1 MTSALHNPWLWLCV
15 GGASLLLLWVARAV
29 LHHGLAPQAT
39 LDGVQPADLGFTAQ
53 TVRLPTAGGL
63 SLFAW
68 YLPASKAV
76 APIPTTAPAIVLLHG
91 WGGNA
96 STLLPAAQVLHQA
109 GFAVLLPESRNH
121 GRSDR
126 DSHSSLPRFAQD
138 LDAALDWLRRQ
149 PGIDTTH
156 LFALGH
162 SVGAAAVLLCASR
175 RGDLNRVVSVS
186 AFANPEQVM
195 RRWLAARRVPYW
207 PLGWL
212 VNRYVESVIGAR
224 FNTIAPIHTLALSP
238 CPVLM
243 VHGLQDDIVPIDD
256 ARQLWRNR
264 SPADVTF
271 LECQGT
277 HEAFDDMADVTR
289 QILQFLQPAKLAQ
302 HLPTTFLSPEMS

>member
-1 MTSALHNPWLWLCV
+1 MTRELYDPWLWL
-15 GGASLLLLWVARAV
+15 GLGAALLTLLLVARAV
-29 LHHGLAPQAT
+29 LHRGLAPQAT
-39 LDGVQPADLGFTAQ
+39 LAGVQPADLGLTAQ
-53 TVRLPTAGGL
+53 VVRLSTAGGL
-63 SLFAW
+63 NLFAW
-68 YLPASKAV
+68 YLPQRNTV
-76 APIPTTAPAIVLLHG
+76 EPIPAIVLLHG

-138 LDAALDWLRRQ
+138 LDAALDWLGGQ
-149 PGIDTTH
+149 PGIDTTRR
-156 LFALGH
+156 FALGH
-162 SVGAAAVLLCASR
+162 SVGAAAVLLSASR
-175 RGDLNRVVSVS
+175 RRDLNRVVSVS

-195 RRWLAARRVPYW
+195 RRWLSARSVPYW

-243 VHGLQDDIVPIDD
+243 VHGLQDDIVPIGD

-271 LECQGT
+271 LECQGS

-302 HLPTTFLSPEMS
+302 HPPTACLLPEMS